1 SSSPSGDAAHAPPRA
16 VSAGHLCCLGLAE
29 NWRSYFSQLRSWE
42 AFCVSA
48 GRPLDLQLT
57 VTCSAATS
65 RTTPGKHRLRSFSSL
80 RSYVHAVS
88 FLHQATGAPSQ
99 RKTSCSWPSAEPN
112 VDFLSA
118 RGPACRLHLAAGS
131 WPFQRPT
138 SSGRCRMSSF
148 CHLFEES
155 PLCTRWSHLHLSP
168 ARVESLAGDAALWL
182 RRGGELSARQ
192 FISCLC
198 ACLAAC
204 DIPAAGF
211 SGQSIRR
218 GGGSFCHQIGFP
230 IESELSEQLH
240 SALEQSGFTESRAA
254 LQSAAADALQQ
265 IIRSGPNNDDLIFV
279 VGSYSEGWGNSLTT
293 LDGRT
298 DANSDIDVMQL
309 IPGREY
315 HQRGLCE
322 CDGAPEQQEL
332 VNGHIQCLGF
342 ALDNV
347 SACRLCRYPP
357 IAPLL
362 PNRVSNI
369 PHPVLEALRK
379 VLTSASLPCHVV
391 HAASPDRQGEELRV
405 STSFLENRMLRS
417 LSTLQGQL
425 FVTLKYL
432 VKKVICHKNGFN
444 QQGLK
449 SYHVKTITFRMVD
462 ETPVE
467 QWKKE
472 NLVSLTRQSLQMLL
486 DCVEKSREQDRQ
498 TPDTPDRSRGR
509 IMNHFFLS
517 DVAIY
522 LKGADKE
529 RADQHLDGIMSTLRT
544 VIDRLPQLLQQFI
557 GSLRPVSDSGTFYF
571 HPFQIRPNMS
581 PLPLTKSSALEYYQI
596 YDVESLTELIA
607 RLPDCALSAR
617 EALRALACL
626 KFGDRGTAER
636 VVSSCS
642 SHSVS
647 RGIAWSRE
655 KSATEATEEFVMRH
669 LRSRDSAWKFCFRLD
684 QRPKLEFLA
693 GALRACFPLRLSGS
707 NYFYMNFD
715 ALLWA
720 LRLELRTDREARA
733 QDWIRDVAERE
744 DSDEQELQVAV
755 FYSSN
760 PEQFLICCESLL
772 CHAFA
777 GCWLGPQTS
786 ASLLSFLGIEAGWSG
801 AGLLGWLRS
810 GRVEVAAFSA
820 PSLPSSVDIVIAHIQ
835 FALPLKSHADFHRHI
850 PFGVPQLRQQ
860 LVTAFAFY
868 IGKLAEPNRQAEAWG
883 RSGWSAGPS
892 CSVIFRWEETGSS
905 SRPKELDEPWDAV
918 GLADLVNGRVRPEV
932 ASEEAVPGEVA
943 MAGKGHDKGS
953 NILPILVQKDVSEP
967 VRRARNRGT
976 RLPAVL
982 GARPS
987 VPVEGVSPVVDL
999 TIDDCQGH
1007 RDQGGRAEERA
1018 RAAPLGE
1025 GVCQLVP
1032 RKPCVP
1038 WDPLQPDS
1046 IASGQEVE
1054 LPGAVGDCPGVRCG
1068 VAKGLARADGK
1079 DFVLEDCGE
1088 STSVLG
1094 MRGNYAAVDDDADP
1108 KAGATVFDGS
1118 VRVAMDLLEIPV
1130 TAGSLSRF
1138 PADKD
1143 VQRRN
1148 VEEGV
1153 EAIAFKGQDASKAA
1167 VSVSVKTVAHSSAS
1181 RHDVIVDGWPGDR
1194 WNSFRASPKVSQSVF
1209 LAFRLHMS
1217 LLDRSDLS
1225 HALSVLLAKMQAL
1238 GGWLASRGGVLRLTS
1253 ESPGF
1258 LDEDEPRLVELG
1270 VTHKVDRGCDAV
1282 LQINLQAMDSLV
1294 ADHYHAVGE
1303 SLSRSSSSFSVVGDP
1318 QTSMGVSASSAVR
1331 VAVESSADVSPA
1343 WTLPSPP
1350 LRASV
1355 LSLPVPSAS
1364 SVRSMRVAPAS
1375 WFLAWSSARWI
1386 RPDLRVLLA
1395 GLRLRFPVSAART
1408 ALPGIGSAV
1417 CLGFFAGGAWAPVP
1431 VSEALAF
1438 LASSA
1443 FRSSQRRMTRKRWV
1457 FCRSPS
1463 LAKTSLPSFLGQ
1475 FSFGRSSRRLRLLS
1489 SELHQMKMQPSVL
1502 ADLTTLT
1509 GRPARSWSMS
1519 AASMV
1524 RQALSSS
1531 SAVRS
1536 CSSPKTMTAGSPS
1549 AGGRPAVPRS
1559 RRRRSLRRWL
1569 RVRRASA
1576 EGPVARAGMSPA
1588 EPAASPS
1595 APGGAAL
1602 VPESPAGVAGAPASA
1617 GLKEADD
1624 AIAESGKE

>member
-1 SSSPSGDAAHAPPRA
+1 GAVDAADCGSGRGAGDAEPVLADLIEVVAQAHNNDSPIVHGHIGVTPGHADGHGGAQRQAGQGAHPAEPQRSGGQAGEIPRPPDRRDNRGDHRHADEDAELNATAVVGCCQGDAAKDANKGTGRTVAGAADAGANEERSGDGPNSSPGDAVAKSPIGEIRQGPGAADCRDQGGCNKGAQHCAGLGCGPPIITMETKSLSVGRCSALRLCPALLAAAAAGQPGISLLLVAPVVGPLQEGLPVQVAGLASVSSRDFSSVDNFGRLVSRSRRLVTPLGAAAAGRFVEQPDDGEAIGTATDSPANSNILQRTRKRAWQAERRPRSWPKEHRLGVSPVHLLHQPPAHQVQPLSSSPSGDAAHAPPRA

-88 FLHQATGAPSQ
+88 FLHQATGAPLPA
-99 RKTSCSWPSAEPN
+99 K
-112 VDFLSA
+112 DFVQLA
-118 RGPACRLHLAAGS
+118 LRGAKRRLPIGSRACL
-131 WPFQRPT
+131 
-138 SSGRCRMSSF
+138 SGRCRMSSF

-192 FISCLC
+192 FISCLSEC
-198 ACLAAC
+198 GALRIPQHRYRAEMEALWRILTAIAAVLMQNFGLDETEPEILR
-204 DIPAAGF
+204 DI
-211 SGQSIRR
+211 R
-218 GGGSFCHQIGFP
+218 P

-744 DSDEQELQVAV
+744 DSDEQELQ
-755 FYSSN
+755 
-760 PEQFLICCESLL
+760 
-772 CHAFA
+772 
-777 GCWLGPQTS
+777 
-786 ASLLSFLGIEAGWSG
+786 
-801 AGLLGWLRS
+801 
-810 GRVEVAAFSA
+810 
-820 PSLPSSVDIVIAHIQ
+820 
-835 FALPLKSHADFHRHI
+835 
-850 PFGVPQLRQQ
+850 
-860 LVTAFAFY
+860 
-868 IGKLAEPNRQAEAWG
+868 
-883 RSGWSAGPS
+883 
-892 CSVIFRWEETGSS
+892 
-905 SRPKELDEPWDAV
+905 
-918 GLADLVNGRVRPEV
+918 
-932 ASEEAVPGEVA
+932 
-943 MAGKGHDKGS
+943 
-953 NILPILVQKDVSEP
+953 
-967 VRRARNRGT
+967 
-976 RLPAVL
+976 
-982 GARPS
+982 
-987 VPVEGVSPVVDL
+987 
-999 TIDDCQGH
+999 
-1007 RDQGGRAEERA
+1007 
-1018 RAAPLGE
+1018 
-1025 GVCQLVP
+1025 
-1032 RKPCVP
+1032 
-1038 WDPLQPDS
+1038 
-1046 IASGQEVE
+1046 
-1054 LPGAVGDCPGVRCG
+1054 
-1068 VAKGLARADGK
+1068 
-1079 DFVLEDCGE
+1079 
-1088 STSVLG
+1088 
-1094 MRGNYAAVDDDADP
+1094 
-1108 KAGATVFDGS
+1108 
-1118 VRVAMDLLEIPV
+1118 
-1130 TAGSLSRF
+1130 
-1138 PADKD
+1138 
-1143 VQRRN
+1143 
-1148 VEEGV
+1148 
-1153 EAIAFKGQDASKAA
+1153 
-1167 VSVSVKTVAHSSAS
+1167 
-1181 RHDVIVDGWPGDR
+1181 
-1194 WNSFRASPKVSQSVF
+1194 
-1209 LAFRLHMS
+1209 
-1217 LLDRSDLS
+1217 
-1225 HALSVLLAKMQAL
+1225 
-1238 GGWLASRGGVLRLTS
+1238 
-1253 ESPGF
+1253 
-1258 LDEDEPRLVELG
+1258 
-1270 VTHKVDRGCDAV
+1270 
-1282 LQINLQAMDSLV
+1282 
-1294 ADHYHAVGE
+1294 
-1303 SLSRSSSSFSVVGDP
+1303 
-1318 QTSMGVSASSAVR
+1318 
-1331 VAVESSADVSPA
+1331 
-1343 WTLPSPP
+1343 
-1350 LRASV
+1350 
-1355 LSLPVPSAS
+1355 
-1364 SVRSMRVAPAS
+1364 
-1375 WFLAWSSARWI
+1375 
-1386 RPDLRVLLA
+1386 
-1395 GLRLRFPVSAART
+1395 
-1408 ALPGIGSAV
+1408 
-1417 CLGFFAGGAWAPVP
+1417 
-1431 VSEALAF
+1431 
-1438 LASSA
+1438 
-1443 FRSSQRRMTRKRWV
+1443 
-1457 FCRSPS
+1457 
-1463 LAKTSLPSFLGQ
+1463 
-1475 FSFGRSSRRLRLLS
+1475 
-1489 SELHQMKMQPSVL
+1489 
-1502 ADLTTLT
+1502 
-1509 GRPARSWSMS
+1509 
-1519 AASMV
+1519 
-1524 RQALSSS
+1524 
-1531 SAVRS
+1531 
-1536 CSSPKTMTAGSPS
+1536 
-1549 AGGRPAVPRS
+1549 
-1559 RRRRSLRRWL
+1559 
-1569 RVRRASA
+1569 
-1576 EGPVARAGMSPA
+1576 
-1588 EPAASPS
+1588 
-1595 APGGAAL
+1595 
-1602 VPESPAGVAGAPASA
+1602 
-1617 GLKEADD
+1617 
-1624 AIAESGKE
+1624 